1 MIYKRCPR
9 CGKRIEAGQTCEC
22 VKQRHKEYDR
32 LSRDKD
38 SAHFYS
44 SSAWKRM
51 RQYILDKYDGIDVY
65 SYILYGHIEPATLVH
80 HIVELKD
87 DKSQALLEQ
96 NLIPVSS
103 STHNIIHSA
112 YDKSLSDKQAM
123 QSMLYEC
130 LRKMKDV

>member
-1 MIYKRCPR
+1 MIYKRCSR
-9 CGKRIEAGQTCEC
+9 CGKRIESGKTCDC
-22 VKQRHKEYDR
+22 VKMRHKEYDR

-38 SAHFYS
+38 SAHFYN

-65 SYILYGHIEPATLVH
+65 SYILYGQIEPATTVH

-87 DKSQALLEQ
+87 DKTQSLVEQ

-103 STHNIIHSA
+103 ATHNIIHSA
-112 YDKSLSDKQAM
+112 YDKSKSDKQAM
-123 QSMLYEC
+123 QATLYEC
-130 LRKMKDV
+130 LRRMKS